1 MGWRE
6 ARVLV
11 GLKEEAGASP
21 SQQIVWG
28 IWLEILSKRVQ
39 QKSKQREPLRS
50 GEHTCCR
57 QWKEACFFLNTP
69 FQNSSY
75 RYFCFIYFSLL
86 GIEPRSLLMID
97 KFSTT
102 EHHPYVFFFLNRL
115 NLQSSCLNIAG
126 SSYWGLCNQ
135 ANKKW
140 SYIILRKCTWKSL
153 EMP

>member
-1 MGWRE
+1 MDFLTHRCSSLWCASQIRTERTWNPVAWGREMGWRE

-11 GLKEEAGASP
+11 GLKEEAGALP

-28 IWLEILSKRVQ
+28 IWLEILSKRAQ

-50 GEHTCCR
+50 GEHACCR
-57 QWKEACFFLNTP
+57 QWKEAYFFLNTP

-86 GIEPRSLLMID
+86 SIEPRSLLMID

-102 EHHPYVFFFLNRL
+102 EHHPYVFFFFF
-115 NLQSSCLNIAG
+115 
-126 SSYWGLCNQ
+126 
-135 ANKKW
+135 K
-140 SYIILRKCTWKSL
+140 
-153 EMP
+153 